1 MTERIEAVERAL
13 SAVLARR
20 GYELFDVTLTGQGK
34 SRVLRVAIDREGGV
48 DLDAITDATEAV
60 SEVLDL
66 EESLVPGPYTLEVSS
81 PGVERALRRPVH
93 FRRAL
98 GETVTVRT
106 HEGDGGAQRVRG
118 VLTSADDGSDGGIV
132 LHVDDHE
139 ERIPYSRIEAA
150 RTVFEWGPKPKP
162 GRPGKHTKRNHPGRT
177 EALPRCA
184 DAVEERQSR

>member
-66 EESLVPGPYTLEVSS
+66 EESLVPGPY
-81 PGVERALRRPVH
+81 
-93 FRRAL
+93 
-98 GETVTVRT
+98 
-106 HEGDGGAQRVRG
+106 
-118 VLTSADDGSDGGIV
+118 
-132 LHVDDHE
+132 
-139 ERIPYSRIEAA
+139 
-150 RTVFEWGPKPKP
+150 
-162 GRPGKHTKRNHPGRT
+162 
-177 EALPRCA
+177 
-184 DAVEERQSR
+184 